1 MSVSLAAI
9 QMPARGAAPVAPQVD
24 LGAPMICNH
33 MLQSVWPPLL
43 VMSAFSVG
51 AASASTDL
59 TQRISRAH
67 LCVTEGTIV
76 AEPASSSFTV
86 DSPKM
91 RAYVNAVPL
100 QSIQAHFTYL
110 GASSR
115 EVRLGSGT
123 MRRQFGFKL
132 RAQDACNLV
141 YAMWRIEP
149 DSRVAVSIKRN
160 PGMSTHEQCHAG
172 GYINLKQT
180 GAAEPPKIAVGQTH
194 VLHAEMRGATLVV
207 RADGVEAWRG
217 DLGPV
222 IASFDGPVG
231 LRTDNAR
238 FAFDY
243 LVGIAEP
250 GSATPVCRQTPGD

>member
-1 MSVSLAAI
+1 VSVSLAAI

-115 EVRLGSGT
+115 EVPLGSGT
-123 MRRQFGFKL
+123 MRRQFGLKNPGQHSSAECGNRGYRNIKPQRSTPTPKLQPGDTHTL
-132 RAQDACNLV
+132 RAEMTATVMKVFIDGTLAWQGALSSEV
-141 YAMWRIEP
+141 EKW
-149 DSRVAVSIKRN
+149 DSRVGIRS
-160 PGMSTHEQCHAG
+160 
-172 GYINLKQT
+172 
-180 GAAEPPKIAVGQTH
+180 
-194 VLHAEMRGATLVV
+194 
-207 RADGVEAWRG
+207 
-217 DLGPV
+217 
-222 IASFDGPVG
+222 
-231 LRTDNAR
+231 DNAR
-238 FAFDY
+238 VQLELTGPLNPANDRQDCKSEP
-243 LVGIAEP
+243 AE
-250 GSATPVCRQTPGD
+250 AE

>member
-1 MSVSLAAI
+1 
-9 QMPARGAAPVAPQVD
+9 MPARAAAPVAPQVD

-59 TQRISRAH
+59 TQKISRAH
-67 LCVTEGTIV
+67 LCVTEGTIA

-115 EVRLGSGT
+115 EVPLGSGT
-123 MRRQFGFKL
+123 MRRQFGLKNPGQHSSAECGNRGYRNIKPQRSTPTPKLQPGDTHTL
-132 RAQDACNLV
+132 RAEMTATVMKVFIDGTLAWQGALSSEV
-141 YAMWRIEP
+141 EKW
-149 DSRVAVSIKRN
+149 DSRVGIRS
-160 PGMSTHEQCHAG
+160 
-172 GYINLKQT
+172 
-180 GAAEPPKIAVGQTH
+180 
-194 VLHAEMRGATLVV
+194 
-207 RADGVEAWRG
+207 
-217 DLGPV
+217 
-222 IASFDGPVG
+222 
-231 LRTDNAR
+231 DNAR
-238 FAFDY
+238 VQLELTGPLNPANDRQDCKSEP
-243 LVGIAEP
+243 AE
-250 GSATPVCRQTPGD
+250 AE

>member
-115 EVRLGSGT
+115 EVPLGSGT
-123 MRRQFGFKL
+123 MRRQFGLKNPGQHSSAECGNRGYRNIKPQRSTPTPKLQPGDTHTL
-132 RAQDACNLV
+132 RAEMTATVMKVFIDGTLAWQGALSSEV
-141 YAMWRIEP
+141 EKW
-149 DSRVAVSIKRN
+149 DSRVGIRS
-160 PGMSTHEQCHAG
+160 
-172 GYINLKQT
+172 
-180 GAAEPPKIAVGQTH
+180 
-194 VLHAEMRGATLVV
+194 
-207 RADGVEAWRG
+207 
-217 DLGPV
+217 
-222 IASFDGPVG
+222 
-231 LRTDNAR
+231 DNAR
-238 FAFDY
+238 VQLELTGPLNPANDRQDCKSEP
-243 LVGIAEP
+243 AE
-250 GSATPVCRQTPGD
+250 AE

>member
-1 MSVSLAAI
+1 
-9 QMPARGAAPVAPQVD
+9 MPARAAAPVAPQAD

-43 VMSAFSVG
+43 VMSAFGVG
-51 AASASTDL
+51 AASASTGL
-59 TQRISRAH
+59 TQKISRAH
-67 LCVTEGTIV
+67 LCVTEGTIA

-149 DSRVAVSIKRN
+149 ESKLVVSIKENPGQHSSAECGNRGYRNIKPQRSTPTPKLQPGDTHTLRAEMTATVMKVFIDGTLAWQGALSSEVEKWDSRVGIRS
-160 PGMSTHEQCHAG
+160 
-172 GYINLKQT
+172 
-180 GAAEPPKIAVGQTH
+180 
-194 VLHAEMRGATLVV
+194 
-207 RADGVEAWRG
+207 
-217 DLGPV
+217 
-222 IASFDGPVG
+222 
-231 LRTDNAR
+231 DNAR
-238 FAFDY
+238 VQLELTGPLNPANARQDCKSEP
-243 LVGIAEP
+243 AE
-250 GSATPVCRQTPGD
+250 AE